1 MGKELQMARE
11 ENEGRPMLLAI
22 SSTGKPLT
30 TSYRRNPRQ
39 KATGPFPRPA
49 RRKAK
54 GTQTKSKD
62 SSNLKG
68 ADASPTRPARR
79 GRGDKDREQGGS
91 HEGENGIVRRS
102 AQDLGIVFP
111 GSYCDEAELT
121 PHYWSEADRPY
132 GGSLLQ
138 CKLCR
143 RHLWLPL
150 SFMDAYTMQKLIE
163 KHGGTDGYCRYLNRH
178 RPAKMLMAKMLDLRR
193 LETEVSDK
201 REFARLTD
209 KILSD
214 KEYDKVRR

>member
-11 ENEGRPMLLAI
+11 ENEGQPMLLAI
-22 SSTGKPLT
+22 SSTGKSIT

-39 KATGPFPRPA
+39 KASGPFPRPA

-54 GTQTKSKD
+54 GTQTESKD
-62 SSNLKG
+62 SSKVKG
-68 ADASPTRPARR
+68 ANASSTRPARR
-79 GRGDKDREQGGS
+79 RRGDKDRKQGGS
-91 HEGENGIVRRS
+91 HEGENGIARRS
-102 AQDLGIVFP
+102 AQELGVVFP
-111 GSYCDEAELT
+111 GSHCDGGEQT
-121 PHYWSEADRPY
+121 PHYWSEVDKPY

-163 KHGGTDGYCRYLNRH
+163 KHGGTDVYCRYLNRH

-214 KEYDKVRR
+214 KEYDRERR